1 MAHQFDSGMFVAQ
14 KAWHGLGTVVDT
26 APTTAEA
33 IRLAGM
39 DWQVTEEPLFT
50 PDAPV
55 PGWKCLRRS
64 DNRAVLHVCRDS
76 WTPLQNAEAFE
87 FFDPIIQDG
96 DVQLEAAIALQE
108 GKRIAITAKI
118 KDGIADVLPGDPVEQ
133 YIVLYNAH
141 DGSLC
146 LGVMFSNTRVV
157 CANTLA
163 AAISARK
170 RGGGVGKFIG
180 SDDMAIGNKAIKLR
194 HTSNIK
200 ANLALVRDSIDVSRR
215 QFTLTLEQYRA
226 MAATPMGRGLF
237 TEYLS
242 QVFERRLKQ
251 GDNAEALRAY
261 EPILAKFEAGI
272 GSDIPGV
279 RGTVWGGYQ
288 AITEYVTHERGWG
301 NDVEAARTRLN
312 QVWFGEG
319 HNIIQR
325 AHDRAVALCR

>member
-1 MAHQFDSGMFVAQ
+1 MSHQFESGMFVAQ
-14 KAWHGLGTVVDT
+14 KAWHGLGTVVDK

-33 IRLAGM
+33 IRIAGM

-55 PGWKCLRRS
+55 DGWKCLRRS
-64 DNRAVLHVCRDS
+64 DNGGILHVCRET
-76 WTPLQNAEAFE
+76 WTPLQNSEAFE

-96 DVQLEAAIALQE
+96 DVELEAAISLQE

-118 KDGIADVLPGDPVEQ
+118 RDGIADVLPGDPVEQ
-133 YIVLYNAH
+133 YLVLYNAH

-146 LGVMFSNTRVV
+146 LGVMFSNVRVV

-163 AAISARK
+163 AAISDRK

-180 SDDMAIGNKAIKLR
+180 SNEMAIGNKAIKLR
-194 HTSNIK
+194 HTKNIQT
-200 ANLALVRDSIDVSRR
+200 NLNTVRDSINVARR

-226 MAATPMGRGLF
+226 MASTPMGDDLF
-237 TEYLS
+237 TEFLS

-261 EPILAKFEAGI
+261 EPIKAKFQAGVGI
-272 GSDIPGV
+272 DIPGV
-279 RGTVWGGYQ
+279 RGTVWAGYQ
-288 AITEYVTHERGWG
+288 AVTEYVTHERGWG
-301 NDVEAARTRLN
+301 DDVEAARTRLN

-325 AHDRAVALCR
+325 AHDKAVALCR